1 MRAVAG
7 HRWTAVIGLGAAAV
21 VFWWSVSSVAG
32 ESPSPS
38 PVTSAS
44 PATVSADGAGVF
56 VAKCSNCH
64 GVDGKGGEEGPSLH
78 GLPAGQE
85 TIAGVVDIVEEGPD
99 GMPSFADQLTESQI
113 DAVAEYVVDQFATPG
128 QLALGGEVFRLDCA
142 GCHGVTGIGGAL
154 IYSDE
159 NAPHLFEAS
168 SAEVL
173 AAVRGGPGTM
183 PAFNQTNLTDE
194 SAASVAVYVE
204 MLKHPANPGGIAIPP
219 PGPVTEG
226 FVAALVGLGLALMA
240 AAWVTKGG
248 RG

>member
-1 MRAVAG
+1 MVAV
-7 HRWTAVIGLGAAAV
+7 GLGAAAV
-21 VFWWSVSSVAG
+21 VFWWSTSSTAG
-32 ESPSPS
+32 ESPAPT
-38 PVTSAS
+38 PVVSAS
-44 PATVSADGAGVF
+44 PGAAAGVGASIF

-64 GVDGKGGEEGPSLH
+64 GADGQGADEGPSLR
-78 GLPAGQE
+78 GLPAGE
-85 TIAGVVDIVEEGPD
+85 GTIAGVVEIVEEGPD
-99 GMPSFADQLTESQI
+99 GMPSFADQLTESQV
-113 DAVAEYVVDQFATPG
+113 DAVAGYVVTQFATPG

-159 NAPHLFEAS
+159 NAPRLFEAS

-183 PAFNQTNLTDE
+183 PAFNQANLSDE
-194 SAASVAVYVE
+194 SAASVAVYIE
-204 MLKHPANPGGIAIPP
+204 MLKNPARPGGLAIPP

-226 FVAALVGLGLALMA
+226 FVAALVGLGLALIA